1 MRMTFDARVTLV
13 DDGLAD
19 ERLEGRI
26 PAARYAPARPSQV
39 AVPCASVRAGPD
51 ARAEQ
56 VDQVLFG
63 EGFDGLET
71 RGGFVFGQA
80 SRDGYVGWVAQEALS
95 EKISAPT
102 HWVSALRAYAF
113 ETPSIKAPARGPL
126 SLNALVTAVDE
137 TAGMILADKIG
148 WVARAH
154 LSSVGVALPDPAAVA
169 EAHLGAPYLWGGR
182 DSAGLDCSGLVQQ
195 ALLACGLACPRDSDQ
210 QQALGAAVA
219 PEALA
224 RGDLVFWPG
233 HVGMM
238 RDVRRLV
245 HANAHHMAVTIEPLA
260 RVCARIAANGG
271 GEPIAYRRL
280 SAQTPGTRRRKP

>member
-1 MRMTFDARVTLV
+1 VNFDPRVTLV
-13 DDGLAD
+13 RDGLAD
-19 ERLEGRI
+19 DRLEGVI
-26 PAARYAPARPSQV
+26 PAMRYAPGQPSQV
-39 AVPCASVRAGPD
+39 TIPCAAVRPGPD
-51 ARAEQ
+51 SRAEQ

-71 RGGFVFGQA
+71 RDGFVFGQA

-95 EKISAPT
+95 EEIASPT

-137 TAGMILADKIG
+137 TAAMILADRIG
-148 WVARAH
+148 WIARAH
-154 LSSVGVALPDPAAVA
+154 LSPVGTVRSDPAAVA
-169 EAHLGAPYLWGGR
+169 LAHLGAPYLWGGR
-182 DSAGLDCSGLVQQ
+182 ESVGVDCSGLIQQ

-210 QQALGAAVA
+210 QQTLGAPA
-219 PEALA
+219 PPQALA
-224 RGDLVFWPG
+224 RGDLVFWAG

-238 RDVRRLV
+238 LDGRRLV
-245 HANAHHMAVTIEPLA
+245 HANAHNMAVTVEPLA
-260 RVCARIAANGG
+260 RTRTRIAASGG

-280 SAQTPGTRRRKP
+280 SVQTPGTRPRKP